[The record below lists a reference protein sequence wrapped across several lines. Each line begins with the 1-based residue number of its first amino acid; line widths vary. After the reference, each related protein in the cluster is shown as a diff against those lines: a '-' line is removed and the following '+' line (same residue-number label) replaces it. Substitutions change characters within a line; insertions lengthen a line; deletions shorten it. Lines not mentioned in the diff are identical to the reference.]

1 MKAFFKEFFKRGF
14 ISAWGGPFVL
24 AIIYF
29 IVGKLENV
37 QSIPINEVSL
47 GILSITFMAFTAG
60 GITAIYQNDVLP
72 LASSI
77 LIHAAVLYFD
87 YLIMYLLND
96 WLPRSEIGIFTA
108 IFAAGFAFI
117 WFIIYL
123 FIKNKTDGI
132 NKMRLK
138 KDDSV

>member
-1 MKAFFKEFFKRGF
+1 MKAFLKEFFKRGF

-37 QSIPINEVSL
+37 RSIPIDEVSL

-60 GITAIYQNDVLP
+60 GITAIYQNDFLP
-72 LASSI
+72 IASSI

-108 IFAAGFAFI
+108 IFVAGFAII
-117 WFIIYL
+117 WVIIYFCSKRKIDSL
-123 FIKNKTDGI
+123 NKLCKEKI
-132 NKMRLK
+132 
-138 KDDSV
+138 

>member
-1 MKAFFKEFFKRGF
+1 MKAFFKEFLKRGF

-29 IVGKLENV
+29 IAGKIENI
-37 QSIPINEVSL
+37 QTIPVNEVSL
-47 GILSITFMAFTAG
+47 GIISITIMAFTAG
-60 GITAIYQNDVLP
+60 GITAIYQNEVLP
-72 LASSI
+72 LVSSI
-77 LIHAAVLYFD
+77 LIHAAVLYLD

-108 IFAAGFAFI
+108 IFAAGFALV

-123 FIKNKTDGI
+123 RIKNKTEKI
-132 NKMRLK
+132 NMLIKN
-138 KDDSV
+138 

>member
-1 MKAFFKEFFKRGF
+1 MKAFLKEFFKRGF

-37 QSIPINEVSL
+37 QSIPIDEVSL

-60 GITAIYQNDVLP
+60 GITAIYQNDFLP
-72 LASSI
+72 IASSI

-87 YLIMYLLND
+87 Y
-96 WLPRSEIGIFTA
+96 
-108 IFAAGFAFI
+108 
-117 WFIIYL
+117 
-123 FIKNKTDGI
+123 
-132 NKMRLK
+132 
-138 KDDSV
+138 

>member
-1 MKAFFKEFFKRGF
+1 MKAFLKEFLKRGF

-37 QSIPINEVSL
+37 RSIPIDEVSL

-60 GITAIYQNDVLP
+60 GITAIYQNDFLP
-72 LASSI
+72 IASSI

-108 IFAAGFAFI
+108 IFVAGFAII
-117 WFIIYL
+117 WVIIYFCSKRKIDSL
-123 FIKNKTDGI
+123 NKLCKEKI
-132 NKMRLK
+132 
-138 KDDSV
+138 

>member
-1 MKAFFKEFFKRGF
+1 MKAFLKEFLKRGF

-37 QSIPINEVSL
+37 QSIPIDEVSL

-60 GITAIYQNDVLP
+60 GITAIYQNDILP

-108 IFAAGFAFI
+108 IFAAGFAII
-117 WFIIYL
+117 WVIIYFCSKRKIDSL
-123 FIKNKTDGI
+123 NKLCKEKI
-132 NKMRLK
+132 
-138 KDDSV
+138 

>member
-1 MKAFFKEFFKRGF
+1 MKKFIREFFKRGF

-29 IVGKLENV
+29 IVGKIENL

-77 LIHAAVLYFD
+77 MIHAAVLYLD

-108 IFAAGFAFI
+108 IFAAGFALV
-117 WFIIYL
+117 WLIIYL
-123 FIKNKTDGI
+123 ITKNQTKDL
-132 NKMRLK
+132 NKLRSEK
-138 KDDSV
+138 I

>member
-1 MKAFFKEFFKRGF
+1 MKKFISEFLKRGF

-29 IVGKLENV
+29 IVGKIENI
-37 QSIPINEVSL
+37 QNIPINEVSL

-77 LIHAAVLYFD
+77 MIHAAVLYLD
-87 YLIMYLLND
+87 YLVMYLLND

-108 IFAAGFAFI
+108 IFAAGFALV
-117 WFIIYL
+117 WLIIY
-123 FIKNKTDGI
+123 FYTKNKADGI
-132 NKMRLK
+132 NKIRAK
-138 KDDSV
+138 NK

>member
-29 IVGKLENV
+29 IVGKAENI
-37 QSIPINEVSL
+37 QNIPINEVSL
-47 GILSITFMAFTAG
+47 GIISITIMAFMAG

-72 LASSI
+72 LVSSI
-77 LIHAAVLYFD
+77 MIHAAVLYLD

-96 WLPRSEIGIFTA
+96 WLPRGKIGVFTSIFASGFALEWLFIYIFTRR
-108 IFAAGFAFI
+108 
-117 WFIIYL
+117 
-123 FIKNKTDGI
+123 KTDSI
-132 NKMRLK
+132 NKLRK
-138 KDDSV
+138 EKV

>member
-37 QSIPINEVSL
+37 QSIPIDEVSL

-60 GITAIYQNDVLP
+60 GITAIYQNDFLP
-72 LASSI
+72 IASSI

-108 IFAAGFAFI
+108 IFVAGFAII
-117 WFIIYL
+117 WVIIYFCSKRKIDSL
-123 FIKNKTDGI
+123 NKLCKEKI
-132 NKMRLK
+132 
-138 KDDSV
+138 

>member
-24 AIIYF
+24 AIIYY
-29 IVGKLENV
+29 IVGRIENIKN
-37 QSIPINEVSL
+37 IPINEVSL
-47 GILSITFMAFTAG
+47 GIISITLMAFIAG

-77 LIHAAVLYFD
+77 LIHAAVLYLD
-87 YLIMYLLND
+87 YLIMYLLNS
-96 WLPRSEIGIFTA
+96 WIPRSEIGIFTA
-108 IFAAGFAFI
+108 IFIAGFALI

-123 FIKNKTDGI
+123 CTKNKAEGI
-132 NKMRLK
+132 NKMRQN
-138 KDDSV
+138 

>member
-47 GILSITFMAFTAG
+47 GIISITFMAFTAG
-60 GITAIYQNDVLP
+60 GITAIYQNDFLP

-77 LIHAAVLYFD
+77 LIHAAVLYLD

-96 WLPRSEIGIFTA
+96 WLPGSKIGIFSA
-108 IFAAGFAFI
+108 IFIAGFALI
-117 WFIIYL
+117 WFIIY
-123 FIKNKTDGI
+123 ICAKNKTDGI
-132 NKMRLK
+132 NKLRSK
-138 KDDSV
+138 E